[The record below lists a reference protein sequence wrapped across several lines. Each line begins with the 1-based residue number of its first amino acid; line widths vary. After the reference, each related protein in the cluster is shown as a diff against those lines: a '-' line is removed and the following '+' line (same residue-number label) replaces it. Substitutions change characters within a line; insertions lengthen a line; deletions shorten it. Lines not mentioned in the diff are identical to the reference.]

1 MSSAERV
8 APQSQLNR
16 GAELYTLIRAE
27 YREMPGLKLTISQA
41 ARLWAADPKSCA
53 RALNAL
59 VEIGFL
65 SLRRR
70 HVPAGRLRAALR
82 LTASATATA

>member
-16 GAELYTLIRAE
+16 GAELYALIRAE
-27 YREMPGLKLTISQA
+27 YREMPGLRLTLSQA
-41 ARLWAADPKSCA
+41 ARLWSADPKTCA

-65 SLRRR
+65 CSVGGTYMRADCERRC
-70 HVPAGRLRAALR
+70 A
-82 LTASATATA
+82 